1 MIRNPRHRI
10 GSEAGFT
17 LIDMVVTVAILA
29 IVLGMA
35 VPTFRDMSDSMRVG
49 QGAREVERELQ
60 TARLKAVTSNRAIR
74 LRFNCP
80 TVGEYRMVEL
90 IGTPAAPAAADT
102 PAGRCSE
109 VDYPYPEADFNP
121 ITVPNH
127 DGPLRRLP
135 RTVTFGAT
143 QTLEFWPDGSVHASS
158 GTGTTPW
165 LPLGSTGTAIT
176 VVKGVLTKSVTVN
189 GLGKIQVQ

>member
-1 MIRNPRHRI
+1 
-10 GSEAGFT
+10 